1 MKEVDSPMRIL
12 VTGTTGQVG
21 KALSLHNWPV
31 GVNVV
36 TPLRDIFDLTDTDGV
51 QAFIGE
57 GRFDA
62 VINPAAY
69 TAVDK
74 AESDWATAWK
84 VNALGAAA
92 IAAATGKVGIPLLH
106 VSTDYV
112 FDGLKTGA
120 YFEDDPINPVG
131 IYGSSKAAGEL
142 AVRAGNPRHIVL
154 RTSWV
159 FSGHGN
165 NFVKTMLRLAAVKPL
180 LRVVDDQYGCPTA
193 ASDIAATLATI
204 ALRMIVDPDAPAG
217 TYHFSNDGPTT
228 WFGFAREIFRQQ
240 AAEGHAVPNVEAIT
254 TADYPTPA
262 KRPANSVLNTEKLA
276 SDYAIWP
283 RLWSAALGETL
294 AEIARTETNPTE
306 TKS

>member
-1 MKEVDSPMRIL
+1 MREVHRPMRIL

-21 KALSLHNWPV
+21 KALSLYPWPA
-31 GVNVV
+31 GVNIV
-36 TPLRDIFDLTDTDGV
+36 TPLRDTFDLTDTDGV
-51 QAFIGE
+51 EAFIGE

-74 AESDWATAWK
+74 AESDWAKAWK

-92 IAAATGKVGIPLLH
+92 IAAATGKAGIPLLH

-120 YFEDDPINPVG
+120 YFEGDPINPAS
-131 IYGSSKAAGEL
+131 IYGASKAAGEI
-142 AVRAGNPRHIVL
+142 AVRTGNPRHVVL

-165 NFVKTMLRLAAVKPL
+165 NFVKTMLRLAADRPL
-180 LRVVDDQYGCPTA
+180 LRVVDDQFGCPTA

-204 ALRMIVDPDAPAG
+204 VLRMITDPDAPTG

-228 WFGFAREIFRQQ
+228 WCGFAREIFRQQ
-240 AAEGHAVPNVEAIT
+240 AVAGHAVPNVEAIT

-276 SDYAIWP
+276 VDYSIRP
-283 RLWSAALGETL
+283 RPWSVALTQTL
-294 AEIARTETNPTE
+294 TEIAHTETNPTE
-306 TKS
+306 TRS